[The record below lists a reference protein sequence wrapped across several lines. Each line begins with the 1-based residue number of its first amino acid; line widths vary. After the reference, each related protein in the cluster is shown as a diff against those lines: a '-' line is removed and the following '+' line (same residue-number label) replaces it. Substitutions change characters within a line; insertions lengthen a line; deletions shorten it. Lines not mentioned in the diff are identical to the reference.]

1 LQHPAYH
8 IFPLGDAGI
17 TISFGDTIDP
27 ALNKYITGLF
37 YYFKESELSYVKDV
51 VPAYTTLSLHY
62 DLVEVMRLKK
72 GHDTAYDFVVQQVQH
87 LMENVPAFPT
97 HHGRRIEVPV
107 CYAPIHA
114 PDIQALAALKNCSP
128 DDIAAWHQSRTYLVY
143 MIGFLPGFPYMG
155 EVDNRLATP
164 RKATPRSYVPAGS
177 VGIAGHQTGI
187 YPVASPGG
195 WQLIGRTPLQ
205 LFNPEQTVPVLLQ
218 PGDEIVFYSITEHE
232 FKGY

>member
-17 TISFGDTIDP
+17 TIFFGDTIDP
-27 ALNKYITGLF
+27 ALNRYIIGLF
-37 YYFKESELSYVKDV
+37 YYFKQSELSYVKDV

-62 DLVEVMRLKK
+62 DLLKVMRLKK
-72 GHDTAYDFVVQQVQH
+72 GHETAYDFVVQQVQG
-87 LMENVPAFPT
+87 LMENVPAF
-97 HHGRRIEVPV
+97 
-107 CYAPIHA
+107 HA
-114 PDIQALAALKNCSP
+114 HPDIQALAALKNCTP
-128 DDIAAWHQSRTYLVY
+128 DDIAGWHQSRTYLVY

-155 EVDNRLATP
+155 EVDERLATS
-164 RKATPRSYVPAGS
+164 RKVTPRNYVPAGS

-205 LFNPEQTVPVLLQ
+205 LFKPDETVPVLLQ
-218 PGDEIVFYSITEHE
+218 PGDEVVFYSITEDE
-232 FKGY
+232 FKNY